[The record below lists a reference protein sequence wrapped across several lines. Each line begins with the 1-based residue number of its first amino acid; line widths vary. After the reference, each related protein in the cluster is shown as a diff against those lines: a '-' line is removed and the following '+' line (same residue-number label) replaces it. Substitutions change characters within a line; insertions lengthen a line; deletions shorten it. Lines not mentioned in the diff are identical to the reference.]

1 MSMSNNW
8 LMKKRIISIVS
19 AGAQPI
25 LSAFLLSCSPQGVF
39 KDVKT
44 ELKKTDKP
52 VRYKLGD
59 LLRNN

>member
-1 MSMSNNW
+1 MSMRNNW
-8 LMKKRIISIVS
+8 MMKKRITSIVA
-19 AGAQPI
+19 AGALPI

>member
-1 MSMSNNW
+1 MA
-8 LMKKRIISIVS
+8 KKRIISIVA
-19 AGAQPI
+19 AGALPI

-39 KDVKT
+39 RDVKT
-44 ELKKTDKP
+44 ELKKAEKT